1 MGMSAGGKK
10 GGSMSDPNMTP
21 MIDVLLVLLVIF
33 IIAQP
38 MLQKTLDMQVPKKEK
53 ATANNAPL
61 IVLQIM
67 KGGQFALNT
76 KALNKDNLEVE
87 LRKVYSVRDD
97 DLLFVKPD
105 PDVTFGDVTWAM
117 DRAKGA
123 GVKVIGTVLNDP
135 ADGG

>member
-1 MGMSAGGKK
+1 MGVSMGNTGK
-10 GGSMSDPNMTP
+10 GNVSDINMTP

-61 IVLQIM
+61 IILEVLP
-67 KGGQFALNT
+67 GGQFSLNT
-76 KALNKDNLEVE
+76 KPLTRDNLEEE

-105 PDVTFGDVTWAM
+105 PEVIFSDVTFAM

-123 GVKVIGTVLNDP
+123 GVKVIGTVLNDGP
-135 ADGG
+135 

>member
-1 MGMSAGGKK
+1 MGVSMGNTGK
-10 GGSMSDPNMTP
+10 GSVADINMTP

-61 IVLQIM
+61 IILEVFEN
-67 KGGQFALNT
+67 GTYALNT
-76 KALNKDNLEVE
+76 QPLTKDNVEEE
-87 LRKVYSVRDD
+87 LRKVYSMRDD
-97 DLLFVKPD
+97 DLLFIKPVQTVKFNE
-105 PDVTFGDVTWAM
+105 VIFAM

-123 GVKVIGTVLNDP
+123 GVKVIGTVLNE
-135 ADGG
+135 

>member
-1 MGMSAGGKK
+1 
-10 GGSMSDPNMTP
+10 
-21 MIDVLLVLLVIF
+21 
-33 IIAQP
+33 

-61 IVLQIM
+61 IILQIFG
-67 KGGQFALNT
+67 KESFALNQ
-76 KALNKDNLEVE
+76 KALNRANLEAE

-97 DLLFVKPD
+97 DLLFVKPEGA
-105 PDVTFGDVTWAM
+105 DVTFGDVTWAM

-123 GVKVIGTVLNDP
+123 GVRIIGTVLNDP

>member
-1 MGMSAGGKK
+1 MGVSMGNTGK
-10 GGSMSDPNMTP
+10 GSVADINMTP

-61 IVLQIM
+61 IILQVSQNGIYS
-67 KGGQFALNT
+67 LNT
-76 KALNKDNLEVE
+76 KPLTKANLEEE

-97 DLLFVKPD
+97 RLLFVKP
-105 PDVTFGDVTWAM
+105 
-117 DRAKGA
+117 
-123 GVKVIGTVLNDP
+123 
-135 ADGG
+135 